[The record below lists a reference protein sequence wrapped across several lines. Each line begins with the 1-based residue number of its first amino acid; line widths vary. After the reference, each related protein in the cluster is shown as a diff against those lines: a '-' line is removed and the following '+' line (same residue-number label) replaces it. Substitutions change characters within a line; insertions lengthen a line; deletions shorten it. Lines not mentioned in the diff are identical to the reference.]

1 MPKNF
6 LTNALSVCVLS
17 LALSSAASASA
28 SNRAAVGDSSD
39 RVSSERI
46 VVADSDTDNDT
57 DGVQGDVLIPSAI
70 RFPVIFRTSVDCK
83 TAQSGDVIKAALKE
97 DLKIGDQVIAAAGS
111 ILVGHLEEVPA
122 GQARGHGMRS
132 IELRLGNSA
141 NKKVV
146 RILFDKIVTAQRE
159 YISIV
164 GRASKQ
170 KASVNGRGVPREI
183 IVGSDGELER
193 SERVIKSGKQ
203 LLAAIP
209 MSARGDRPTAREITD
224 IEPGDELLVQARSP
238 YDDVKV
244 SER

>member
-17 LALSSAASASA
+17 LAISSAAGASA
-28 SNRAAVGDSSD
+28 SNRAAVDD
-39 RVSSERI
+39 ATSERS
-46 VVADSDTDNDT
+46 VVVDSDNEG

-70 RFPVIFRTSVDCK
+70 RFPVIFKTSIDCK
-83 TAQSGDVIKAALKE
+83 TAQNGDVIKATLKE
-97 DLKIGDQVIAAAGS
+97 DLKIGDQVIAGAGS

-122 GQARGHGMRS
+122 GQVQRGRVRS
-132 IELRLGNSA
+132 IELRLGNNA
-141 NKKVV
+141 NKKVL
-146 RILFDKIVTAQRE
+146 RILFDQIVTVQRE

-170 KASVNGRGVPREI
+170 KANVNGRGVPREI
-183 IVGSDGELER
+183 IVGADGELER

-209 MSARGDRPTAREITD
+209 MSARGDRPDRPTAREITD
-224 IEPGDELLVQARSP
+224 IIPGDELLVQARSP
-238 YDDVKV
+238 YDSAKV